1 MNTKKVLL
9 ASLLAAATVFGV
21 SAQKFKPAPSFLK
34 GQSEINITFDFSN
47 VKYGRETQAEQ
58 YKGKDQEWIAEWE
71 GKRRDN
77 FIEVFTG
84 TLNDELKK
92 INVAAG
98 EFPNAEYT
106 IIVKVV
112 DCFFGFYAGVVNRPA
127 YLESTLQV
135 VKTGKT
141 EILSQITL
149 KESQNPYTVVGTPV
163 DFDRL
168 SLAVVE
174 VGEEAGEKLV
184 KALK

>member
-1 MNTKKVLL
+1 MKKKLLFAVLL
-9 ASLLAAATVFGV
+9 SIATMLSV
-21 SAQKFKPAPSFLK
+21 SAQKFKPAPDFLK
-34 GQSEINITFDFSN
+34 GQREINVTFDFSN
-47 VKYGRETQAEQ
+47 VKYGKETQAEQ
-58 YKGKDQEWIAEWE
+58 YKSKDKAWIAEWE

-92 INVAAG
+92 INVTAG
-98 EFPNAEYT
+98 KLPKAEYT
-106 IIVKVV
+106 IIVEVV
-112 DCFFGFYAGVVNRPA
+112 NCYFGFYAGVMNQPA
-127 YLESTLQV
+127 YVIANLKI

-141 EILSQITL
+141 EVLSKITL
-149 KESQNPYTVVGTPV
+149 KEAQNPYTVVGTPV

-184 KALK
+184 KILK